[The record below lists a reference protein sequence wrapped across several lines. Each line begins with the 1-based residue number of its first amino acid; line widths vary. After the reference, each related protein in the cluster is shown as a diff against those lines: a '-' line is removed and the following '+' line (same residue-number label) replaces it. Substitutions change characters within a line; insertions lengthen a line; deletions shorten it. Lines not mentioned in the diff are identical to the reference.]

1 MAVRVLFFGATAD
14 IVGVRSRPL
23 DVGANATASQVV
35 DQLASDHPALRR
47 HKLLFSVNQ
56 EYVSGDVTLNDG
68 DEIGIFTAV
77 SGG

>member
-1 MAVRVLFFGATAD
+1 VTIEVLFFGATAD
-14 IVGVRSRPL
+14 VVGTRRKQIETQDGV
-23 DVGANATASQVV
+23 VG
-35 DQLASDHPALRR
+35 DLLHQLITDHPDLER

-56 EYVSGDVTLNDG
+56 EYVPTDSEIRDG

>member
-1 MAVRVLFFGATAD
+1 MTIEVLFFGATAD
-14 IVGVRSRPL
+14 VVGTRRKQIETQDGV
-23 DVGANATASQVV
+23 VG
-35 DQLASDHPALRR
+35 DLLHQLITDHPDLER

-56 EYVSGDVTLNDG
+56 EYVPTDSEIRDG

>member
-1 MAVRVLFFGATAD
+1 MTIEVLFFGATAD
-14 IVGVRSRPL
+14 VVGTRRKQIETQDGV
-23 DVGANATASQVV
+23 VG
-35 DQLASDHPALRR
+35 DLLHQLITDHPDLER

-56 EYVSGDVTLNDG
+56 EYVPTASEIRDG

>member
-1 MAVRVLFFGATAD
+1 VTIEVLFFGATAD
-14 IVGVRSRPL
+14 VVGTRREQIETQGGV
-23 DVGANATASQVV
+23 VG
-35 DQLASDHPALRR
+35 DLLHQLITDHPELER

-56 EYVSGDVTLNDG
+56 EYVPTDSEIRDG